1 LDDFY
6 QIERENSFFCFNIP
20 PLVGT
25 QIINCTAQGRVTR
38 QTKERKSD
46 TQQVTNRVLGSTLF
60 NKLKSLYGTLYNTG
74 K

>member
-6 QIERENSFFCFNIP
+6 RIERENSFFCFNIP

-25 QIINCTAQGRVTR
+25 QIINCTAQGKVTR

-46 TQQVTNRVLGSTLF
+46 TQQVTNRVGYREHIIQQFKKPLWHIL
-60 NKLKSLYGTLYNTG
+60 
-74 K
+74 